1 MLLPPLL
8 ALAASAAS
16 PSIPAPISL
25 PPPIVAPQGGYTTD
39 KHPEFGLTFPR
50 ARDYEQVPT
59 QPDEEFIV
67 LYYAQKIEKT
77 ARGLR
82 PELNVVWID
91 EVPDKKPAT
100 GANPDAPAPPP
111 SSGDDSKPAGGSAP
125 TTAKVKP
132 PINSLER
139 WVEQR
144 LNGYE
149 LVDEKKEGKVKK
161 GWGAREYLLRKKPV
175 KGKPAGGARGWVY
188 AWRGAGRTVAFVGFS
203 SSEDFDK
210 HVGIW
215 RESAEKVD
223 FDEPEEASTAKL
235 EKKYAATKLR
245 EIPFRIEVRKKLVR
259 GWKAEDTENFI
270 VVYDTPDVPLVRK
283 ILGDL
288 EVIRK
293 EYEKLF
299 PAAKPVTAVSTVRV
313 CKNQEEYMTYGG
325 MAGSAGYWNWS
336 TEELVLYDAEKA
348 VKGGGKTDAD
358 TFIVLYHEAFHQYI
372 HYSTGELPPHSWF
385 NEGHGDFF
393 SGARVRDGKVRGI
406 GPNPWRAEYIQHM
419 VGAGKSVPWSELIHF
434 EQPDYYRGDRIGL
447 CYAQGWAMVYFLRTS
462 PVVAKR
468 AEWAGILPTY
478 FDTLKSSWAAEVVTL
493 TEQGKQDDRVK
504 RLESGL
510 AARKKACEVA
520 FTGIDLE
527 EIDQEWQDF
536 VRRMELPK
544 PPKSK

>member
-1 MLLPPLL
+1 MLLP
-8 ALAASAAS
+8 ALVAAFLFA
-16 PSIPAPISL
+16 PSIL
-25 PPPIVAPQGGYTTD
+25 PPVLLVQGGYTTE

-59 QPDEEFIV
+59 QPDEEFVV
-67 LYYAQKIEKT
+67 LYYAQKVERT

-100 GANPDAPAPPP
+100 GANADAPAPPP
-111 SSGDDSKPAGGSAP
+111 NPGDEAKPEGGSAP
-125 TTAKVKP
+125 TTAAEVKP

-144 LNGYE
+144 LNGFE

-161 GWGAREYLLRKKPV
+161 GWGAREYLLRAKPV
-175 KGKPAGGARGWVY
+175 KGRPAGAVRGWAY
-188 AWRGAGRTVAFVGFS
+188 AWRGAGRTIAFVGFS
-203 SSEDFDK
+203 SSDDFDK

-223 FDEPEEASTAKL
+223 FGEPEEASTGKL

-245 EIPFRIEVRKKLVR
+245 EIPFRIDVRKKLVR

-283 ILGDL
+283 IVGDL

-336 TEELVLYDAEKA
+336 TEELVLYDAEKT

-406 GPNPWRAEYIQHM
+406 GPNPWRAEYIQH
-419 VGAGKSVPWSELIHF
+419 VVAAGKSVPWSELIHF
-434 EQPDYYRGDRIGL
+434 EQADYYRGDRIGL
-447 CYAQGWAMVYFLRTS
+447 CYAQGWAMIYFLRTS

-468 AEWAGILPTY
+468 AEWARILPTY
-478 FDTLKSSWAAEVVTL
+478 FDTLKSAWTQEVVNL
-493 TEQGKQDDRVK
+493 TELGQQGDLVK
-504 RLESGL
+504 RLASGL

-520 FTGIDLE
+520 FAGLDLD
-527 EIDQEWQDF
+527 EIDEEWQDF
-536 VRRMELPK
+536 VLEMELPK
-544 PPKSK
+544 SK